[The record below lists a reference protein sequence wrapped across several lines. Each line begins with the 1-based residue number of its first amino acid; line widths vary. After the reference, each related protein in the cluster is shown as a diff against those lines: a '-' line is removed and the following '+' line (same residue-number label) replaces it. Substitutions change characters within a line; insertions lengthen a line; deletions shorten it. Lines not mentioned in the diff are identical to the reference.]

1 MVAEIWMIS
10 GYQIESKVSVNL
22 APSESGY
29 SMAWTLRSTLSERD
43 KVERESIRLA
53 QAPLP

>member
-29 SMAWTLRSTLSERD
+29 SMAWALRSTLSERD
-43 KVERESIRLA
+43 KVEREGTRRA
-53 QAPLP
+53 QAPVP